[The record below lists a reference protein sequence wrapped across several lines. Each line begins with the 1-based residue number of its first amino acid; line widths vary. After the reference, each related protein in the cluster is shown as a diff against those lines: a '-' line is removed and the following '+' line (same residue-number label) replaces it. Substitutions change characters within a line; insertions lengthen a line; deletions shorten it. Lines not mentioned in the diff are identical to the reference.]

1 MDVRVLV
8 ATNRDLLDEV
18 RKGRF
23 REELWYRLN
32 VVQIHLPP
40 LKERREDIP
49 VLLRFFLNEANRK
62 FSKNVV
68 AVAPDALAVISHY
81 DFPGNVRELRHVVE
95 HAVLMADKQTLRV
108 EDLPVQ
114 VVADA
119 SRHRLIA
126 QSGTLASSP
135 ATSPSTSVTSGGAA
149 PGGVPQLEP
158 TFKTIAEAEK
168 DLIQWT
174 LAKLNGNQTEIAK
187 RLGISRSTLWRKI
200 KQYGVHV

>member
-1 MDVRVLV
+1 VLV